1 MALTGAFGLRASRSL
16 SVTSRECD
24 DGAVTATFDSSTAG
38 SRPAQ
43 PASHIA
49 GTLDFDGQVDLVSDA
64 VAEEDPQ
71 QGLVPAKNS
80 SAASTKVSEI
90 ATALGMLRPTLPEA
104 MSHQPTELVGVSD
117 GAWRQLLGLYDAGGH
132 SKLFA
137 KAFANGRVFARS
149 DRGLRQRH
157 PNTVEW
163 SGPFQARWT
172 SAIPADLR
180 VDDVYLVSCK
190 YDSKILHNTS
200 PARFFESRL
209 TESLRSTGPWFDSI
223 ALEQYQ
229 VYFAAVRS
237 HYGLTGVSADVT
249 KLDAADRSILK
260 QALPRQLPDELSAE
274 QAAFCHAMATAS
286 VERWRKS
293 VTSLR
298 QRQEFA
304 LSLLRIPQAIYFLLG
319 VDGPTSLRFKV
330 ASRWDWA
337 KQYEVRELKMSGRDG
352 AMQPTVDWRLV
363 VTDTAVHTD
372 VVVDGH
378 VEVRWSHGRFLGAP
392 EAKVK
397 LDTPLC
403 AVPGYLALDD

>member
-1 MALTGAFGLRASRSL
+1 MAESL
-16 SVTSRECD
+16 
-24 DGAVTATFDSSTAG
+24 
-38 SRPAQ
+38 PAQ

-49 GTLDFDGQVDLVSDA
+49 GTLDFDGQVDSVSDA
-64 VAEEDPQ
+64 VAEEDPPQ
-71 QGLVPAKNS
+71 ALIPAKNS

-104 MSHQPTELVGVSD
+104 MSHRPTELVGVSD
-117 GAWRQLLGLYDAGGH
+117 EAWRQLLGLYHAGGH

-209 TESLRSTGPWFDSI
+209 TESLRSTGAWFDSI

-229 VYFAAVRS
+229 VYFTAVRS

-260 QALPRQLPDELSAE
+260 HALPRQLPDELSAE

-319 VDGPTSLRFKV
+319 VDGPASLRFKV

-363 VTDTAVHTD
+363 VTDTALHTD
-372 VVVDGH
+372 VVVEGH

-397 LDTPLC
+397 LDTALR

>member
-1 MALTGAFGLRASRSL
+1 MRASRSL

-337 KQYEVRELKMSGRDG
+337 KQYEVRELNMSGRDG

-363 VTDTAVHTD
+363 VTDTAAHTD

>member
-1 MALTGAFGLRASRSL
+1 MWAKNSETMTCVSSMAEPWPTQP
-16 SVTSRECD
+16 TSPS
-24 DGAVTATFDSSTAG
+24 DGTPD
-38 SRPAQ
+38 
-43 PASHIA
+43 
-49 GTLDFDGQVDLVSDA
+49 LNDLVGLGSDT
-64 VAEEDPQ
+64 VADERPE
-71 QGLVPAKNS
+71 QGAAPAKNS

-104 MSHQPTELVGVSD
+104 MSHRPTELVGVTD
-117 GAWRQLLGLYDAGGH
+117 QAWQQLLELHDAGAH
-132 SKLFA
+132 SKLFT
-137 KAFANGRVFARS
+137 KAFTNGRVFARS

-200 PARFFESRL
+200 PTRFFESRL
-209 TESLRSTGPWFDSI
+209 MESSRTTGPWFDSV

-229 VYFAAVRS
+229 VYFLAVRS
-237 HYGLTGVSADVT
+237 HYGLNGISSDVT
-249 KLDAADRSILK
+249 KLDAEDRLILK
-260 QALPRQLPDELSAE
+260 QALPRQMSDELSGE
-274 QAAFCHAMATAS
+274 QAVFCQAMATAS

-293 VTSLR
+293 VTSQR

-337 KQYEVRELKMSGRDG
+337 KQYEVRELNMSARHG

-363 VTDTAVHTD
+363 VTDCVSQTNL
-372 VVVDGH
+372 VVDGH

-397 LDTPLC
+397 LDTALR
-403 AVPGYLALDD
+403 AVPGYIDLDD

>member
-1 MALTGAFGLRASRSL
+1 MLAKNAETMTSVSSMAEPWPMQP
-16 SVTSRECD
+16 TSPSE
-24 DGAVTATFDSSTAG
+24 
-38 SRPAQ
+38 
-43 PASHIA
+43 
-49 GTLDFDGQVDLVSDA
+49 GTLDLNDPVGFGSDA
-64 VAEEDPQ
+64 VADEQPE
-71 QGLVPAKNS
+71 QGAAPTKNS

-104 MSHQPTELVGVSD
+104 MSHRPTELVGVSD
-117 GAWRQLLGLYDAGGH
+117 EAWRQLLELYETGAH

-163 SGPFQARWT
+163 SGPFLARWT

-200 PARFFESRL
+200 PTRFFDSRL
-209 TESLRSTGPWFDSI
+209 MEPSRTTGPWFDSV

-229 VYFAAVRS
+229 AYFLAVRS
-237 HYGLTGVSADVT
+237 HYGLNGISADVT
-249 KLDAADRSILK
+249 KLDAADRLMLK
-260 QALPRQLPDELSAE
+260 QALPRQLSDELSGE

-337 KQYEVRELKMSGRDG
+337 KQYEVRELNMSGRAG

-363 VTDTAVHTD
+363 VTDCVSQTNL
-372 VVVDGH
+372 VVEGH

-397 LDTPLC
+397 LDTALR
-403 AVPGYLALDD
+403 AVPGYIALDD